1 MARAALPRSAS
12 LRARRWDVLVLG
24 GALGGLAAAV
34 RLGRA
39 GLRVCVVEE
48 GEAARLP
55 SYLREP
61 FFLPGLAGEGP
72 LDQALRE
79 LGLPPIERRDLAVDP
94 VAFQVLLPDARVDV
108 GRADLLASELISW
121 GLAKPEDALAFT
133 EAVAS
138 AGQAAERRFAALE
151 WIRRGGLRG
160 LARASREAEP
170 MPALPEA
177 LRAPAP
183 ALAPLLAAWTHACAG
198 PANAALPP
206 EALARLLAAPL
217 AGGACFARPETGLR
231 ALLQRRIESLHG
243 EFRTLTGPFRLA
255 ELGEDPGVARI
266 TQDDVWLG
274 RALVL
279 NAPAAPLAAALRG
292 FGQEAPR
299 WLDGPAPAA
308 REIRVHARA
317 LREAVPEPLARRA
330 VLAGAAAGCGSADWP
345 ITLLQEPSTRGPQ
358 FVELVAGAV
367 FPADHDVAA
376 AEDAIAGALGHLL
389 PFAGNR
395 VRRANAVPRPL
406 WDDDGARF
414 GAAPGS
420 WPAGLELRAARRPI
434 YRLAREHVA
443 ALGAEGEI
451 LLGVHAGDAILADL
465 S

>member
-48 GEAARLP
+48 ADAARLP
-55 SYLREP
+55 SFLREP

-72 LDQALRE
+72 LDHALRE
-79 LGLPPIERRDLAVDP
+79 LGLPPIERRDLVVDP

-108 GRADLLASELISW
+108 GRAELLASELISW
-121 GLAKPEDALAFT
+121 GLAKPEAALAFV
-133 EAVAS
+133 EATAE
-138 AGQAAERRFAALE
+138 AGAAAGARFGSLE

-160 LARASREAEP
+160 LARGTREAEP
-170 MPALPEA
+170 MPTLPEA
-177 LRAPAP
+177 LRDPAP
-183 ALAPLLAAWTHACAG
+183 ELAPLLAAWTHACAG

-206 EALARLLAAPL
+206 EALARLLASPL
-217 AGGACFARPETGLR
+217 AGGACFARPEAGLR

-243 EFRTLTGPFRLA
+243 EFRTLGGPFRLV
-255 ELGEDPGVARI
+255 ELGESPGVARI

-274 RALVL
+274 RALIV
-279 NAPAAPLAAALRG
+279 NAPAAPLAAALQG
-292 FGQEAPR
+292 YGHEPPR
-299 WLDGPAPAA
+299 WLEGAAPVA

-330 VLAGAAAGCGSADWP
+330 VLAGAAEGCGSADWP
-345 ITLLQEPSTRGPQ
+345 ITLLQEPSSRGPQ

-376 AEDAIAGALGHLL
+376 AEDVIAGGLGSLL

-414 GAAPGS
+414 AAAPGS
-420 WPAGLELRAARRPI
+420 WPAPLELRASRRPI

-451 LLGVHAGDAILADL
+451 LLGVRAGDAILADL

>member
-1 MARAALPRSAS
+1 MARALPRSAS

-34 RLGRA
+34 RLGSR

-48 GEAARLP
+48 DAAARQP
-55 SYLREP
+55 SFLREP
-61 FFLPGLAGEGP
+61 FFLPGLAGAGP
-72 LDQALRE
+72 LDRALRE
-79 LGLPPIERRDLAVDP
+79 LGLPPIERRDLVIDP
-94 VAFQVLLPDARVDV
+94 VAFQVLLRDARVDV
-108 GRADLLASELISW
+108 GRPDLLASELVSW
-121 GLAKPEDALAFT
+121 SLAKPEDAEAFVDAIA
-133 EAVAS
+133 EA
-138 AGQAAERRFAALE
+138 GKAAEQRIASLE

-160 LARASREAEP
+160 LARAAREAEA
-170 MPALPEA
+170 MPTLPDA
-177 LRAPAP
+177 LRAPSP

-243 EFRTLTGPFRLA
+243 EFRTLAGPFRLA
-255 ELGEDPGVARI
+255 ELGDDPGVARI

-274 RALVL
+274 RALVV

-292 FGQEAPR
+292 YGQEVPR
-299 WLDGPAPAA
+299 WLDGPEPAA
-308 REIRVHARA
+308 REVRIHARA

-330 VLAGAAAGCGSADWP
+330 VLAGAPSGCGSADWP
-345 ITLLQEPSTRGPQ
+345 ITLLQEPSSRGPQ
-358 FVELVAGAV
+358 FVELVAGAT
-367 FPADHDVAA
+367 FPTDHDLHS
-376 AEDAIAGALGHLL
+376 AEDAIASGLGGLL

-395 VRRANAVPRPL
+395 VRRANGLVRPV
-406 WDDDGARF
+406 WDDDSARF
-414 GAAPGS
+414 TAPSGA
-420 WPAGLELRAARRPI
+420 WPLALELRASRRAV

-443 ALGAEGEI
+443 PLGPEGEI
-451 LLGVHAGDAILADL
+451 LLGVRAGDAILADL

>member
-1 MARAALPRSAS
+1 MARSLPRSAS

-48 GEAARLP
+48 DEAARQP
-55 SYLREP
+55 SFLREP
-61 FFLPGLAGEGP
+61 FFLPGLGGTGP
-72 LDQALRE
+72 LDRALRE
-79 LGLPPIERRDLAVDP
+79 LGLPPIERRDLVVDP
-94 VAFQVLLPDARVDV
+94 VAFQVLLRDARVDV
-108 GRADLLASELISW
+108 GRADLLGSELVSW
-121 GLAKPEDALAFT
+121 GLAKPE
-133 EAVAS
+133 
-138 AGQAAERRFAALE
+138 AAEAFVEAIAAAGKAAEQRIAALE

-160 LARASREAEP
+160 LARPARETEP
-170 MPALPEA
+170 MPPLPDA
-177 LRAPAP
+177 LRAP

-217 AGGACFARPETGLR
+217 AGGACFARPDTGLR

-243 EFRTLTGPFRLA
+243 EFRTLAGPFRLA

-274 RALVL
+274 RALIV
-279 NAPAAPLAAALRG
+279 NAPGAQLAAALRG
-292 FGQEAPR
+292 YGQEVPR
-299 WLDGPAPAA
+299 WLDGPAPVA

-330 VLAGAAAGCGSADWP
+330 VLAGAASGCGSADWP

-358 FVELVAGAV
+358 FVELVAGAS
-367 FPADHDVAA
+367 FPAEHDVAA
-376 AEDAIAGALGHLL
+376 AEDIIAAGLGSLL

-395 VRRANAVPRPL
+395 VRRANALPRPR
-406 WDDDGARF
+406 WDDDSVRF
-414 GAAPGS
+414 AALPGS
-420 WPAGLELRAARRPI
+420 WPLGLELRASRRAV
-434 YRLAREHVA
+434 YRLAREHGA

-451 LLGVHAGDAILADL
+451 LLGVRAGDAILADL